1 MAEPIDIVFDGHCV
15 FCTRAL
21 HMLRRLDVAHV
32 MRQYDSHDTEV
43 IRTRFPMLAGADF
56 ENAMFT
62 VVRGRVYRRYFQS
75 ERWGGYARSSAWVD
89 AVQNPYVGPW
99 LLAVW
104 VASALCLVFG
114 EFVVLAAG
122 VNLLLCHYLFIRMRW
137 RGVLRG
143 MGAPGFIAF

>member
-62 VVRGRVYRRYFQS
+62 VVRGRVYCGYFALKWLL
-75 ERWGGYARSSAWVD
+75 RGIPLAWPLLPLFYVPGSSAI
-89 AVQNPYVGPW
+89 GPRVY
-99 LLAVW
+99 AW
-104 VASALCLVFG
+104 VARNRRRVGCSL
-114 EFVVLAAG
+114 
-122 VNLLLCHYLFIRMRW
+122 
-137 RGVLRG
+137 
-143 MGAPGFIAF
+143 